1 LTPDTQGIINAELLS
16 WLPPGATVI
25 NGARGGHM
33 VVDDIIAAL
42 DSGTLGGLV
51 TDVTDPEPLPEDSL
65 LWTHPKVRVTPHVA
79 AFTPVPTAAQQMAD
93 NYRAVLEDRPV
104 SPERMVDRSAGY

>member
-1 LTPDTQGIINAELLS
+1 
-16 WLPPGATVI
+16 
-25 NGARGGHM
+25 M

-65 LWTHPKVRVTPHVA
+65 LWTHPKVCDKSA
-79 AFTPVPTAAQQMAD
+79 IAFTVIALLQ
-93 NYRAVLEDRPV
+93 RLEVLFSLWPRHI
-104 SPERMVDRSAGY
+104 